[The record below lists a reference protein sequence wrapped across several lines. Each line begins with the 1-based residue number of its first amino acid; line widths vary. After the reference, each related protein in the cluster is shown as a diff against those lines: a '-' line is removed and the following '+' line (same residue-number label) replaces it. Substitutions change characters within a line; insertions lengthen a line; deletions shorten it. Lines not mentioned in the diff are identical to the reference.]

1 MGRITSNGVRN
12 EMSYNMGIVDT
23 GGQTVTNNYPL
34 QMLSPNGYLT
44 QPGFTTGF
52 TSEPTLT
59 MYNTD
64 SFGGRFTLNQGNS
77 AINQTSVTAV
87 GTITTDELMS
97 SPKVMDTITSRIGE
111 FSNK

>member
-1 MGRITSNGVRN
+1 MGRPTSNGVRN
-12 EMSYNMGIVDT
+12 EVSYRDT

-34 QMLSPNGYLT
+34 QMLSTNGYLT
-44 QPGFTTGF
+44 QPGF

-64 SFGGRFTLNQGNS
+64 TFSGRFTLNQGTS